1 MRIICWSGGAPG
13 SQAVRSVRVLLR
25 LRPRCC
31 SGGLCGCGRAV
42 VCSVVVPCVGWCSET
57 PWCVG
62 SSPRSPQARH
72 RPTERRYRRGEI
84 QTEQKTK
91 KISYLGG
98 IPVRLVLVGRPRRP
112 TDRRRSS
119 DEHTNK
125 REVELTSIS
134 QQTQGKGTPL
144 SAASPRLSPNARHF
158 QGNRTFHSHERTCT
172 FKRHEGLSYDI
183 KSSFLVLLSA
193 PKKIAAFLLCTE

>member
-1 MRIICWSGGAPG
+1 MRIIWWSGGAPG

-134 QQTQGKGTPL
+134 QQTTTEGFYRGKFGSWLRTCGSGWWRL
-144 SAASPRLSPNARHF
+144 SKSASP
-158 QGNRTFHSHERTCT
+158 
-172 FKRHEGLSYDI
+172 SYA
-183 KSSFLVLLSA
+183 L
-193 PKKIAAFLLCTE
+193 T

>member
-1 MRIICWSGGAPG
+1 MRIIWWSGGAPG
-13 SQAVRSVRVLLR
+13 SQAVRSVHVLLR

-42 VCSVVVPCVGWCSET
+42 VCSVVIPCVGWCSET
-57 PWCVG
+57 PRCVG

-134 QQTQGKGTPL
+134 QQTPIRTTARVLALRARPPSLGHLRSQSPSQSNQHARPLERGKHLQFEANTRIALLL
-144 SAASPRLSPNARHF
+144 SAA
-158 QGNRTFHSHERTCT
+158 
-172 FKRHEGLSYDI
+172 
-183 KSSFLVLLSA
+183 
-193 PKKIAAFLLCTE
+193 KKIQAFVLST

>member
-134 QQTQGKGTPL
+134 QQTTTERAEREFPLPAFPPPRGLFVLSWHDGT
-144 SAASPRLSPNARHF
+144 AANP
-158 QGNRTFHSHERTCT
+158 
-172 FKRHEGLSYDI
+172 
-183 KSSFLVLLSA
+183 
-193 PKKIAAFLLCTE
+193 

>member
-1 MRIICWSGGAPG
+1 MSMRD
-13 SQAVRSVRVLLR
+13 RK
-25 LRPRCC
+25 
-31 SGGLCGCGRAV
+31 
-42 VCSVVVPCVGWCSET
+42 
-57 PWCVG
+57 
-62 SSPRSPQARH
+62 
-72 RPTERRYRRGEI
+72 I

-158 QGNRTFHSHERTCT
+158 
-172 FKRHEGLSYDI
+172 
-183 KSSFLVLLSA
+183 
-193 PKKIAAFLLCTE
+193 